1 MTGRGLISL
10 PAHEAPI
17 PVVHAADDTSVVLP
31 PPDSATNVVTPAV
44 YAKSGISISRFGRF
58 RISDHGYD
66 SSSSSS
72 SREGGRSAL
81 CSCWQGGSWSCG
93 GLRITCF
100 VQVMADRLGEAI
112 DHVRVHYR
120 SSFTSTARRPKR
132 RSRTFSTARSAR
144 MASMRVFGPQA
155 DDIGWRVH
163 WLRLK

>member
-10 PAHEAPI
+10 PAHEAPL

-72 SREGGRSAL
+72 SSGGWSVITQDFLSL
-81 CSCWQGGSWSCG
+81 CAEPS
-93 GLRITCF
+93 
-100 VQVMADRLGEAI
+100 I
-112 DHVRVHYR
+112 DARVR
-120 SSFTSTARRPKR
+120 
-132 RSRTFSTARSAR
+132 
-144 MASMRVFGPQA
+144 PQA
-155 DDIGWRVH
+155 DDIGRRVH
-163 WLRLK
+163 WLRLKHSGISRPSPWPLPLHRCSSSVFSDRIGTSACCVSKGLR